1 MSPADLA
8 RLFDLAVAALIGFG
22 VGLEREWSG
31 HTAGPDARFAGI
43 RTCFML
49 GLVGGVAGTLIR
61 EGSTATGSMIVA
73 GASALAVVAYILTV
87 RRPGTS
93 TDGTTEVAA
102 LIVIAL
108 GVLAGLGQRALASG
122 LGAIVVLALM
132 EKSRLQRWITR
143 IDETELR
150 AALQFAVLAL
160 VVLPLLPLRGYG
172 PGGVI
177 NPRQLW
183 AIVLLCSGLSFAGY
197 LARTIVGET
206 RGVGLTGI
214 LGGLVSSTAVTLA
227 FSRRSRTEPALATAL
242 GVGVLGACT
251 VLLPRVLVLAAVISR
266 EVMWRLLPILAPAV
280 LVGVGMTVLLLRK
293 GDGAIDRS
301 AAPSEVRNPL
311 NLVQSLQMAV
321 GFQVVLLLLELLRA
335 RVGTPGLLATAALL
349 GLTDVDALTLS
360 MSRLGR
366 APETTALAAQ
376 AIGVGIL
383 ANTLLKFGAA
393 TALGASAFR
402 RVASA
407 GLLLFALAIGVGL
420 WLATRRG

>member
-1 MSPADLA
+1 MSPADLS
-8 RLFDLAVAALIGFG
+8 RLYDLAVAALIGFG

-49 GLVGGVAGTLIR
+49 GLVGGVAGTLLR
-61 EGSTATGSMIVA
+61 EGRSATGATIVA
-73 GASALAVVAYILTV
+73 GAVALAVVAYVLAV
-87 RRPGTS
+87 RRPGT
-93 TDGTTEVAA
+93 TTEGTTEVAA
-102 LIVIAL
+102 IIVVTL
-108 GVLAGLGQRALASG
+108 GVVAGMGQRALASG
-122 LGAIVVLALM
+122 IGAIVVLALM

-160 VVLPLLPLRGYG
+160 VVLPLLPLKGYG
-172 PGGVI
+172 PNGVI

-183 AIVLLCSGLSFAGY
+183 AIVLLCSGLSYVGF

-206 RGVGLTGI
+206 RGVGLTGL

-227 FSRRSRTEPALATAL
+227 FARRSRAEPALGTAL

-251 VLLPRVLVLAAVISR
+251 VLLPRVLVLSAVVSR
-266 EVMWRLLPILAPAV
+266 DVAWALAPYLV
-280 LVGVGMTVLLLRK
+280 PPLLVGVASLAVLLRR
-293 GDGAIDRS
+293 GAGGAS
-301 AAPSEVRNPL
+301 AEAPREVRNPL
-311 NLVQSLQMAV
+311 NLSASLQMAV
-321 GFQVVLLLLELLRA
+321 GFQVVLLVLEVVRA

-366 APETTALAAQ
+366 ASDTTALAAQ

-383 ANTLLKFGAA
+383 ANTMLKLGAA
-393 TALGASAFR
+393 TALGSSSFR
-402 RVASA
+402 RVAST
-407 GLLLFALAIGVGL
+407 GLVVFAVASGVAVWMGR
-420 WLATRRG
+420 A